1 MHIGLIG
8 AAAGASS
15 ASTQKRITQQLR
27 DIGAT
32 RRDTA
37 QPLPEIASRHRRMVD
52 RLIARGIV
60 RQAQPGTYYLDEQ
73 TLAEARARACRV
85 AWVVAVVGA
94 GFVALMALAG

>member
-15 ASTQKRITQQLR
+15 AATQKRITQQLR
-27 DIGAT
+27 DVGAT

-37 QPLPEIASRHRRMVD
+37 QPLPEAAARHRRTVD

-60 RQAQPGTYYLDEQ
+60 RQAQPGTYFLDEQ
-73 TLAEARARACRV
+73 ALAEERARACRV
-85 AWVVAVVGA
+85 AWVVAVLGG